1 MNIDALTGS
10 VTTPRTSLAPEQV
23 NKDRKQAE
31 DASQELATV
40 EEQKSVQPEE
50 LINQIKSLTDDGLYS
65 VRFESNESDQLIV
78 KVVDRETNEVI
89 RQIPPEELLELT
101 KHLNEISGSLVD
113 TVG

>member
-1 MNIDALTGS
+1 MSIDALAGS
-10 VTTPRTSLAPEQV
+10 VTTPRTSLAPEQI

-31 DASQELATV
+31 DVSQELATV

-65 VRFESNESDQLIV
+65 VRFESNESDQLVV